1 MSSSE
6 LFVIRKLF
14 YAFLFKLSIF
24 RKTTLSK
31 LSYISH
37 FLNDIVTI
45 MSIKIA
51 VLERMFNVSLR

>member
-1 MSSSE
+1 MSSSK

-24 RKTTLSK
+24 RKTSLSK

-45 MSIKIA
+45 VSIKIP
-51 VLERMFNVSLR
+51 VVERTFDVSLR